1 MDGTTVASVD
11 NRKKIL
17 AKKDGALT
25 VQVRNIRQP
34 VVKVNL
40 DVRSV
45 IESIIPQ
52 SAAKHPQ
59 QLLTAQLGNNNTIV
73 HPVVIVDVEGV
84 MCRALLDTGAGSSY
98 ASAALLDKLPKR
110 ESKRETRK
118 VEIMLGTTTREMEL
132 RTINVK
138 ASSGQFSKGL

>member
-59 QLLTAQLGNNNTIV
+59 QLLTAQLGNNHTIV